1 MYGLRRGVSLVFHF
15 GLTQQIVCNEHHHE
29 PHAHSRS
36 VQSLARFGCILSHVC
51 PVVGR
56 VSHVSLLCRPA
67 ESLALRAK
75 VVYLLTHPIISF
87 SMVIYQIG
95 CLLCGQPVDFIMCYK
110 RLWLWCW
117 SFVIFLLIVFSIN
130 RLIVW
135 CIRCHRIIQKDC
147 HNFPNWQSRSTSL
160 RKRTAIFIKV
170 SRKETNGNNS
180 SQLELVMGLFFF
192 EGGIFEWNVIKR
204 WPKLLQMNICPVFSW
219 AVRSIRT

>member
-95 CLLCGQPVDFIMCYK
+95 FLLCWLTSRFHNVLQETVIVVLIICDFSVD
-110 RLWLWCW
+110 R
-117 SFVIFLLIVFSIN
+117 FLN
-130 RLIVW
+130 
-135 CIRCHRIIQKDC
+135 
-147 HNFPNWQSRSTSL
+147 
-160 RKRTAIFIKV
+160 
-170 SRKETNGNNS
+170 
-180 SQLELVMGLFFF
+180 
-192 EGGIFEWNVIKR
+192 
-204 WPKLLQMNICPVFSW
+204 
-219 AVRSIRT
+219 